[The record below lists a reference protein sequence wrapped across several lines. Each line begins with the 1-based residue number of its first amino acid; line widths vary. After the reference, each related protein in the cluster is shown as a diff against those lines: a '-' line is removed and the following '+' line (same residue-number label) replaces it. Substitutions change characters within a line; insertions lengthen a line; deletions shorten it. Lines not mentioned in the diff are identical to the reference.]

1 VVCSTLAPC
10 SSSYS
15 VSVCMSRRETRE
27 GYLWSLVSGDV
38 HVTCMLR
45 ACYVHVTV
53 LLSVSSTSPQTRDHL
68 SRQRPETMLH
78 WSSRSLCR
86 ERRETMLHWTMLH
99 WSSRSLC
106 RTDHVTLVLDLCV
119 ARRPMWLDDLILLGD
134 VSFWYSFGTCLFMFG
149 YVS

>member
-1 VVCSTLAPC
+1 
-10 SSSYS
+10 
-15 VSVCMSRRETRE
+15 
-27 GYLWSLVSGDV
+27 
-38 HVTCMLR
+38 
-45 ACYVHVTV
+45 
-53 LLSVSSTSPQTRDHL
+53 
-68 SRQRPETMLH
+68 
-78 WSSRSLCR
+78 
-86 ERRETMLHWTMLH
+86 MLHWTMLH